1 MQLVAIRVGLGAGA
15 IVAPRAMGRV
25 FGVDPATNPVSPY
38 LMRLFGIRE
47 LYVAWAL
54 LRTSEADLEQTATSM
69 IPIDSADAIASTIAG
84 IAGYLPP
91 ADSGD
96 EHRGST
102 SWSRTRRLAPCQEPR
117 RTCHRDNGRLTRHL
131 GRAA

>member
-84 IAGYLPP
+84 IAGYLPRQT
-91 ADSGD
+91 AVMSTAAALLGAAHGVLLRAKSRD
-96 EHRGST
+96 EHATVTTG
-102 SWSRTRRLAPCQEPR
+102 
-117 RTCHRDNGRLTRHL
+117 G
-131 GRAA
+131 